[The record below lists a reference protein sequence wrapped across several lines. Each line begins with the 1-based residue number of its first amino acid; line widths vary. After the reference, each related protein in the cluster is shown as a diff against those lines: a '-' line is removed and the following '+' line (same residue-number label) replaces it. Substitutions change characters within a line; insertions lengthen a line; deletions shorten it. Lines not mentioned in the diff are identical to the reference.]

1 MYSNASQ
8 LAKPIGPVLQWLL
21 KRSKSQP
28 GCKLIWVHFK
38 HVLNSF
44 MFTTVLPHN
53 GSFCDNLDCQN
64 NSVIIYDVAM
74 HIHMCKYNETVII

>member
-1 MYSNASQ
+1 
-8 LAKPIGPVLQWLL
+8 
-21 KRSKSQP
+21 
-28 GCKLIWVHFK
+28 
-38 HVLNSF
+38 

-74 HIHMCKYNETVII
+74 HIHMCKYNETVIIWMFDLPENEDKYVYVMEH